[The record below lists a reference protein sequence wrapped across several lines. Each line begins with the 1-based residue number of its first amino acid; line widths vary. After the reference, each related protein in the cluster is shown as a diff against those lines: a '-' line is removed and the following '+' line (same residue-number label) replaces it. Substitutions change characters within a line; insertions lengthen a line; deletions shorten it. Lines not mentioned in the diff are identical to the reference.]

1 MNNYM
6 IIARIKGV
14 DYLSKVEAE
23 SEISAEHKILD
34 AGICGEHDYSVEAC
48 MAYDYD
54 AMQTET
60 FRAHALNCFPMSIEG
75 LTGVIMERNA
85 EIKKKDDAEKR
96 ITEIEKQIERLK
108 AELEENKKILEK

>member
-23 SEISAEHKILD
+23 NEMSAEHKILD
-34 AGICGEHDYSVEAC
+34 RGICGKHEYGVECC
-48 MAYDYD
+48 MAYGYD

-60 FRAHALNCFPMSIEG
+60 FRAHALNCLPISIAD
-75 LTGVIMERNA
+75 LTRIILERNA
-85 EIKKKDDAEKR
+85 EIKKKDDAERR
-96 ITEIEKQIERLK
+96 ITEIEKQIERLN